1 MPQQSRTAVIALA
14 IIMSIR
20 MFGLFMILPIFSVYA
35 ATIEGA
41 TATLIG
47 VTLGIYGLTQALFQ
61 IPLGAWS
68 DRVGRK
74 TIIVIG
80 LGLLC
85 IGSVIAAISHSMHWL
100 IVGRALQGAGAI
112 GSTVLALVADIT
124 HEESR
129 SKAMALMGLSIGCA
143 FVAAMIAGPIIN
155 HWLRL
160 SGIFWM
166 TSVLALIGMSLLWL
180 IPTPPKPMI
189 DATTNLRMQLKQ
201 TLHNATL
208 WRLNIG
214 IFALH
219 AILTALF
226 IAIPIV
232 LTREITLSESQQIW
246 LYFSILIGS
255 FMLAVPLI
263 VLAEKKQKIKT
274 FLVGAIMIILFTQ
287 FSFIFLYQ
295 KLWATIVLLL
305 IFFAAFTLLEATLPS
320 LVSKIAPPRN
330 KGAAMGVYSSSQ
342 FFGIFVGGLLG
353 GLALSYAGL
362 LGVFCICTALAL
374 AWLQLAIAMPI
385 TQPEKTENMKT
396 RIA

>member
-1 MPQQSRTAVIALA
+1 
-14 IIMSIR
+14 
-20 MFGLFMILPIFSVYA
+20 
-35 ATIEGA
+35 
-41 TATLIG
+41 
-47 VTLGIYGLTQALFQ
+47 
-61 IPLGAWS
+61 
-68 DRVGRK
+68 
-74 TIIVIG
+74 
-80 LGLLC
+80 
-85 IGSVIAAISHSMHWL
+85 
-100 IVGRALQGAGAI
+100 
-112 GSTVLALVADIT
+112 
-124 HEESR
+124 
-129 SKAMALMGLSIGCA
+129 
-143 FVAAMIAGPIIN
+143 
-155 HWLRL
+155 
-160 SGIFWM
+160 
-166 TSVLALIGMSLLWL
+166 
-180 IPTPPKPMI
+180 
-189 DATTNLRMQLKQ
+189 
-201 TLHNATL
+201 
-208 WRLNIG
+208 
-214 IFALH
+214 
-219 AILTALF
+219 
-226 IAIPIV
+226 
-232 LTREITLSESQQIW
+232 
-246 LYFSILIGS
+246 
-255 FMLAVPLI
+255 MLAVPLI